1 MKSHSINNL
10 QSFNYKSTIPKSK
23 PMKAI
28 IAEKP
33 SVAREIAQILN
44 ANNKKDGYFEGN
56 GYCVTWAL
64 GHLLSLGMPEDYGIR
79 GFDKASLPIFPN
91 PFILTPRKTK
101 QSQSKNYRPDPSAL
115 KQLKIIKNVFSQST
129 SIIVA
134 TDAGREG
141 ELIFRY
147 IHEYLQCKKPFERLW
162 ISSLTE
168 KAIQEGFKNLKP
180 GSDFDGLYEAAKA
193 RSESDWLVGINATQA
208 LSIAANND
216 VYSLGRVQ
224 TPTLALICKRFQEN
238 KNFKQKK
245 YWKIQLQHRKDY
257 LNFSSLS
264 NQQWEDKKQAE
275 QIIKAIEREGR
286 ATVEDVSIN
295 TVKEQSP
302 LLFDLTELQKEANR
316 KLGLSADEV
325 LHTAQSLYEKKFIT
339 YPRTGS
345 KYIPEDLWPEIP
357 ELIRILNQTDPF
369 KPAIS
374 TLKFGNFNK
383 RIVNDLKV
391 TDHHGLLPTTKIPS
405 ALTVSEKAIY
415 QMIVYRLLESLSEH
429 CSKQLTHIIIK
440 VHHYEFIIRG
450 SKILHKAWRAIK
462 GLLSDEASPD
472 QDNNSNNNSN
482 NKETQESQLIE
493 LPEFK
498 KGDELKISSTE
509 LKEKLTSPPKL
520 YTEADL
526 LSAMENAGRQI
537 EDKEQQKVLANIGI
551 GTPATRASIIETL
564 ITRNYITRK
573 SKTLIPTDKGEKV
586 YDLIKDQKIANVRMT
601 AEWEMAL
608 HQIENRELDS
618 KQFISDIKNY
628 TKEITQE
635 LLSLNIPQEN
645 IPELK
650 CPKYQQHN
658 LIIQDK
664 IVKCPDEQCQWILF
678 RMICGVQLTIDHIT
692 SLITTGKTPLIKN
705 MKSKNGKKFDAFI
718 ILKDDYTTSFEFP

>member
-1 MKSHSINNL
+1 M
-10 QSFNYKSTIPKSK
+10 
-23 PMKAI
+23 
-28 IAEKP
+28 
-33 SVAREIAQILN
+33 
-44 ANNKKDGYFEGN
+44 
-56 GYCVTWAL
+56 
-64 GHLLSLGMPEDYGIR
+64 
-79 GFDKASLPIFPN
+79 
-91 PFILTPRKTK
+91 
-101 QSQSKNYRPDPSAL
+101 
-115 KQLKIIKNVFSQST
+115 
-129 SIIVA
+129 
-134 TDAGREG
+134 
-141 ELIFRY
+141 
-147 IHEYLQCKKPFERLW
+147 
-162 ISSLTE
+162 
-168 KAIQEGFKNLKP
+168 
-180 GSDFDGLYEAAKA
+180 
-193 RSESDWLVGINATQA
+193 GINATQA

-238 KNFKQKK
+238 KDFKQKK
-245 YWKIQLQHRKDY
+245 YWQIQLQHRKDY

>member
-1 MKSHSINNL
+1 
-10 QSFNYKSTIPKSK
+10 
-23 PMKAI
+23 MKAI

-44 ANNKKDGYFEGN
+44 ANSKKDGYFEGN

-64 GHLLSLGMPEDYGIR
+64 GHLVSLGMPEDYGIR

-91 PFILTPRKTK
+91 PFIVTPRKTK
-101 QSQSKNYRPDPSAL
+101 HSQSKHYQPDPSAL
-115 KQLKIIKNVFSQST
+115 QQLKIIKNVFSQST
-129 SIIVA
+129 SIIAA

-147 IHEYLQCKKPFERLW
+147 IYDYLQCKQTFERLW

-193 RSESDWLVGINATQA
+193 RSEADWLVGINATQA

-224 TPTLALICKRFQEN
+224 TPTLALICKRFQEK

-245 YWKIQLQHRKDY
+245 YWQIQLQHRKDY

-264 NQQWEDKKQAE
+264 NQQWEDRKQAE
-275 QIIKAIEREGR
+275 QVLKSIEREGR
-286 ATVEDVSIN
+286 ARVEDVSIS
-295 TVKEQSP
+295 TIKEQSP
-302 LLFDLTELQKEANR
+302 LLFDLTELQKVANR

-325 LHTAQSLYEKKFIT
+325 LQTAQSLYEKKFIT

-391 TDHHGLLPTTKIPS
+391 TDHHGLLPTTRIPS
-405 ALTVSEKAIY
+405 ALTASEKAIY

-429 CSKQLTHIIIK
+429 CSKEVSHIIIK
-440 VHHYEFIIRG
+440 VHHYEFSIRG
-450 SKILHKAWRAIK
+450 SKILHKGWRAIT

-472 QDNNSNNNSN
+472 QDNDSNNNSK
-482 NKETQESQLIE
+482 NKETQEPQLIE
-493 LPEFK
+493 FPEFK

-509 LKEKLTSPPKL
+509 LNEKLTSPPKL

-526 LSAMENAGRQI
+526 LSAMENAGKQI

-618 KQFISDIKNY
+618 NQFISDIKNY

-635 LLSLNIPQEN
+635 LLSINIPQEN
-645 IPELK
+645 IPEIK
-650 CPKYQQHN
+650 CPKCQQHN
-658 LIIQDK
+658 LIIKDK
-664 IVKCPDEQCQWILF
+664 IVKCQDEQCQWILF
-678 RMICGVQLTIDHIT
+678 RMICGIPLSINHIT

-718 ILKDDYTTSFEFP
+718 ILKDDHTKSFEFP

>member
-1 MKSHSINNL
+1 
-10 QSFNYKSTIPKSK
+10 
-23 PMKAI
+23 MKAI

-33 SVAREIAQILN
+33 SVAREIAQILD
-44 ANNKKDGYFEGN
+44 ANNRKDGYFEGN

-64 GHLLSLGMPEDYGIR
+64 GHLVSLGMPEDYGIR
-79 GFDKASLPIFPN
+79 GFDKASLPIFPH

-101 QSQSKNYRPDPSAL
+101 PANSKNFQPDPSAL
-115 KQLKIIKNVFSQST
+115 KQLKIIKNIFSQCT

-147 IHEYLQCKKPFERLW
+147 IYDYLKCRKPFERLW

-168 KAIQEGFKNLKP
+168 KAIQEGFKNLKK
-180 GSDFDGLYEAAKA
+180 GSEFDGLYDAAKA
-193 RSESDWLVGINATQA
+193 RSEADWLVGINATQA

-224 TPTLALICKRFQEN
+224 TPTLALICQRFQDN

-245 YWKIQLQHRKDY
+245 YWQIQLQHRKDY
-257 LNFSSLS
+257 LNFTSLS

-275 QIIKAIEREGR
+275 QILKAIEREGK
-286 ATVEDVSIN
+286 ATVEDVAVN

-325 LHTAQSLYEKKFIT
+325 LQTAQSLYEKKFIT

-345 KYIPEDLWPEIP
+345 KYIPEDLWSEIP
-357 ELIRILNQTDPF
+357 ELVRIHNQTDSF
-369 KPAIS
+369 KQAIS

-391 TDHHGLLPTTKIPS
+391 TDHHGLLPTSKIPS
-405 ALTVSEKAIY
+405 ALTASEKAIY
-415 QMIVYRLLESLSEH
+415 NMIVYRLLESLSEH
-429 CSKQLTHIIIK
+429 CSKEVSHITIK
-440 VHHYEFIIRG
+440 VHHYEFSIKG
-450 SKILHKAWRAIK
+450 SKILSKGWRAIK
-462 GLLSDEASPD
+462 GLLSDEISTNL
-472 QDNNSNNNSN
+472 DNNSKNNSDN
-482 NKETQESQLIE
+482 NQTQEPQLIE

-498 KGDELKISSTE
+498 KDDELKISTAK
-509 LKEKLTSPPKL
+509 LQEKLTSPPKL

-526 LSAMENAGRQI
+526 LSAMENAGRHI
-537 EDKEQQKVLANIGI
+537 EDKEQQKALANIGI

-586 YDLIKDQKIANVRMT
+586 YDLIKDQKIVNVQMT

-608 HQIENRELDS
+608 HQIESKELNS
-618 KQFISDIKNY
+618 NHFLSDIKNY

-650 CPKYQQHN
+650 CPKCQQHN
-658 LIIQDK
+658 LIIKDK

-678 RMICGVQLTIDHIT
+678 RMICGVQLSINNIT
-692 SLITTGKTPLIKN
+692 SLITTGKTPIIKN
-705 MKSKNGKKFDAFI
+705 MKSKNGKKFEAYL
-718 ILKDDYTTSFEFP
+718 ILKDDLATSFIFNNQ

>member
-1 MKSHSINNL
+1 
-10 QSFNYKSTIPKSK
+10 
-23 PMKAI
+23 MKAI

-64 GHLLSLGMPEDYGIR
+64 GHLVSLGMPEDYGIR
-79 GFDKASLPIFPN
+79 GFNKASLPIFPN
-91 PFILTPRKTK
+91 SFILTPRKTK
-101 QSQSKNYRPDPSAL
+101 HSQSKHYQPDPSAL
-115 KQLKIIKNVFSQST
+115 QQLKIIKNVFSQST
-129 SIIVA
+129 SIIAA

-147 IHEYLQCKKPFERLW
+147 IYNYLKCKKPFERLW

-180 GSDFDGLYEAAKA
+180 GPDFVGLYEAAKA
-193 RSESDWLVGINATQA
+193 RSEADWLVGINATQA
-208 LSIAANND
+208 LSIAADND

-245 YWKIQLQHRKDY
+245 YWQIQLQHRKDY

-264 NQQWEDKKQAE
+264 NQQWEDRKQAE
-275 QIIKAIEREGR
+275 QVLKSIEREGR
-286 ATVEDVSIN
+286 ARVEDVSIS
-295 TVKEQSP
+295 TIKEQSP

-325 LHTAQSLYEKKFIT
+325 LQTAQSLYEKKFIT

-405 ALTVSEKAIY
+405 ALSASEKAIY
-415 QMIVYRLLESLSEH
+415 KMIVYRLLESLSEH
-429 CSKQLTHIIIK
+429 CSKEVSHILIK
-440 VHHYEFIIRG
+440 VHHYEFSIRG
-450 SKILHKAWRAIK
+450 SKILHKGWRAIK
-462 GLLSDEASPD
+462 GLFSYEKNPIQDSNR
-472 QDNNSNNNSN
+472 DNNINYSINN
-482 NKETQESQLIE
+482 ETQEPQLIE

-498 KGDELKISSTE
+498 KDDELKISSTE

-537 EDKEQQKVLANIGI
+537 EDQEQQKVLANIGI

-564 ITRNYITRK
+564 ITRNYVTRK
-573 SKTLIPTDKGEKV
+573 SKTLIPTDKGGKV

-618 KQFISDIKNY
+618 SQFISDIKNY
-628 TKEITQE
+628 TGEITQE
-635 LLSLNIPQEN
+635 LLSLNISQES

-650 CPKYQQHN
+650 CPKCQQRT
-658 LIIQDK
+658 LTIKEK
-664 IVKCPDEQCQWILF
+664 IVKCQDEQCQWILF
-678 RMICGVQLTIDHIT
+678 RMICGIQLSIDHIT
-692 SLITTGKTPLIKN
+692 SLITTGKTPLVKN
-705 MKSKNGKKFDAFI
+705 LKVKNGKKFEAFI
-718 ILKDDYTTSFEFP
+718 ILKDDYTTAFQFP

>member
-1 MKSHSINNL
+1 
-10 QSFNYKSTIPKSK
+10 
-23 PMKAI
+23 MKAI

-44 ANNKKDGYFEGN
+44 ANNRKDGYFEGN

-64 GHLLSLGMPEDYGIR
+64 GHLVSLGMPEDYGIR
-79 GFDKASLPIFPN
+79 GFNKASLPIFPN
-91 PFILTPRKTK
+91 PFILTPRRTK
-101 QSQSKNYRPDPSAL
+101 AATSKNYHPDPSAL
-115 KQLKIIKNVFSQST
+115 KQLKIIKNIFSQST
-129 SIIVA
+129 SIIAA

-147 IHEYLQCKKPFERLW
+147 IYEYLQCNKPFERLW

-168 KAIQEGFKNLKP
+168 KAIQEGFKHLKS
-180 GSDFDGLYEAAKA
+180 GSDFDGLYKAAKA
-193 RSESDWLVGINATQA
+193 RSEADWLVGINASQA

-238 KNFKQKK
+238 RDFKQKT
-245 YWKIQLQHRKDY
+245 YWQIQLQHRKDY
-257 LNFSSLS
+257 LNFTSLS

-275 QIIKAIEREGR
+275 QILKAIEREGR

-325 LHTAQSLYEKKFIT
+325 LQTAQSLYEKKFIT

-357 ELIRILNQTDPF
+357 ELVRVLNQSDTF

-405 ALTVSEKAIY
+405 ALSASEKAIY
-415 QMIVYRLLESLSEH
+415 NMIVYRLLESLSEH
-429 CSKQLTHIIIK
+429 CSKEVSHITIK
-440 VHHYEFIIRG
+440 VHHYEFSIKG
-450 SKILHKAWRAIK
+450 SKILSKGWRAIK
-462 GLLSDEASPD
+462 GLLSDEASTN
-472 QDNNSNNNSN
+472 QDSNSNDKSSHNKSYNNNS
-482 NKETQESQLIE
+482 QEPNLIE

-509 LKEKLTSPPKL
+509 LQEKLTSPPKL

-537 EDKEQQKVLANIGI
+537 EDKEQQKALANIGI

-586 YDLIKDQKIANVRMT
+586 YDLIKDQKIANVQMT

-608 HQIENRELDS
+608 HQIENKELNS
-618 KQFISDIKNY
+618 NHFLSDIKNY

-650 CPKYQQHN
+650 CPKCQQHN
-658 LIIQDK
+658 LIVKDK

-678 RMICGVQLTIDHIT
+678 RNICGVQLSINNIT
-692 SLITTGKTPLIKN
+692 SLITKGKTPLIKN
-705 MKSKNGKKFDAFI
+705 MQSKNGKKFHAYI
-718 ILKDDYTTSFEFP
+718 ILKEDLSTSFEFSKK

>member
-1 MKSHSINNL
+1 
-10 QSFNYKSTIPKSK
+10 
-23 PMKAI
+23 MKAI

-44 ANNKKDGYFEGN
+44 ANNRKDGYFEGN

-64 GHLLSLGMPEDYGIR
+64 GHLVSLGMPEDYGIR
-79 GFDKASLPIFPN
+79 GFDKASLPIFPH

-101 QSQSKNYRPDPSAL
+101 TANSKNYQPDPSAL
-115 KQLKIIKNVFSQST
+115 KQLKIIKNVFSQCT
-129 SIIVA
+129 SIIAA

-147 IHEYLQCKKPFERLW
+147 IYDYLHCNKPFERLW

-180 GSDFDGLYEAAKA
+180 GLDFDGLFEAAKA
-193 RSESDWLVGINATQA
+193 RSEADWLVGINATQA

-238 KNFKQKK
+238 RDFKQKK
-245 YWKIQLQHRKDY
+245 YWQIQLQHRKDY
-257 LNFSSLS
+257 LNFNSLS

-275 QIIKAIEREGR
+275 QVLKAIQREGR

-295 TVKEQSP
+295 TVKEQAP

-325 LHTAQSLYEKKFIT
+325 LQTAQRLYEKKFIT

-345 KYIPEDLWPEIP
+345 KYIPEDLWSEIP
-357 ELIRILNQTDPF
+357 ELVRILNQTDSF

-374 TLKFGNFNK
+374 TLKFSNFNK

-405 ALTVSEKAIY
+405 ALTASEKAIY
-415 QMIVYRLLESLSEH
+415 DMIVYRLLETLSEH
-429 CSKQLTHIIIK
+429 CSKEVSHITIN
-440 VHHYEFIIRG
+440 VHHYEFITRG
-450 SKILHKAWRAIK
+450 SKILHKGWRAIK
-462 GLLSDEASPD
+462 GLLSDEESLN
-472 QDNNSNNNSN
+472 QDNNSKNNNN
-482 NKETQESQLIE
+482 NNQTQESPLIE

-498 KGDELKISSTE
+498 KGDELKISTAE
-509 LKEKLTSPPKL
+509 LQEKLTSPPKL

-526 LSAMENAGRQI
+526 LSAMENAGRHI
-537 EDKEQQKVLANIGI
+537 DDKEQQKALANIGI

-586 YDLIKDQKIANVRMT
+586 YDLIKDQKIANVQMT

-608 HQIENRELDS
+608 HQIETRELNS
-618 KQFISDIKNY
+618 HQFLSNIKNY
-628 TKEITQE
+628 TSQITQE

-645 IPELK
+645 IPEIK
-650 CPKYQQHN
+650 CPKCKQHH
-658 LIIQDK
+658 LIIKDK
-664 IVKCPDEQCQWILF
+664 IVKCSDEQCSWILF
-678 RMICGVQLTIDHIT
+678 RVICGVQLTIDHI
-692 SLITTGKTPLIKN
+692 SFLITKGKTPLIKN
-705 MKSKNGKKFDAFI
+705 MKSKNGKRFDTY
-718 ILKDDYTTSFEFP
+718 LCLNDDLTVLFEFQNN

>member
-1 MKSHSINNL
+1 MN
-10 QSFNYKSTIPKSK
+10 
-23 PMKAI
+23 AI

-44 ANNKKDGYFEGN
+44 ANNRKDGYFEGN

-64 GHLLSLGMPEDYGIR
+64 GHLVSLGMPEDYGIR
-79 GFDKASLPIFPN
+79 GFEKASLPIFPD

-101 QSQSKNYRPDPSAL
+101 QSHSKNYQPDPSAL
-115 KQLKIIKNVFSQST
+115 KQLKIIKNFFSQCT

-147 IHEYLQCKKPFERLW
+147 IYDYLQCNKPFERLW

-168 KAIQEGFKNLKP
+168 KAIQEGFKNLKH
-180 GSDFDGLYEAAKA
+180 GSDFDGLYDAAKA
-193 RSESDWLVGINATQA
+193 RSEADWLVGINATQA

-245 YWKIQLQHRKDY
+245 YWQIQLQHRKDY
-257 LNFSSLS
+257 LNFNSLS

-275 QIIKAIEREGR
+275 QILKAIEREGR

-325 LHTAQSLYEKKFIT
+325 LQTAQSLYEKKFIT

-345 KYIPEDLWPEIP
+345 KYIPEDLWSEIP
-357 ELIRILNQTDPF
+357 ELVRILNQTDSF

-374 TLKFGNFNK
+374 TLKFSNFNK

-405 ALTVSEKAIY
+405 ALTASEKAIY
-415 QMIVYRLLESLSEH
+415 DMIVYRLLETLSEH
-429 CSKQLTHIIIK
+429 CSKEVSHITIK
-440 VHHYEFIIRG
+440 VHHYEFITRG
-450 SKILHKAWRAIK
+450 SKILHKGWRAIK
-462 GLLSDEASPD
+462 GLLSDEKTLN
-472 QDNNSNNNSN
+472 QDNNSKSNSDNNN
-482 NKETQESQLIE
+482 TQESPLIE

-498 KGDELKISSTE
+498 KGDELKISSAE
-509 LKEKLTSPPKL
+509 LQEKLTSPPKL

-537 EDKEQQKVLANIGI
+537 DDKDQQRALASIGI

-573 SKTLIPTDKGEKV
+573 SKILVPTDKGEKV
-586 YDLIKDQKIANVRMT
+586 YDLIKDQKIANVQMT

-608 HQIENRELDS
+608 HQIETKEINS
-618 KQFISDIKNY
+618 KQFITDIKNY
-628 TKEITQE
+628 TNEITKE

-645 IPELK
+645 IPKLK
-650 CPKYQQHN
+650 CPKCQQHN
-658 LIIQDK
+658 LIIKDK

-678 RMICGVQLTIDHIT
+678 RVICGVQLSINHIT

-705 MKSKNGKKFDAFI
+705 MKSKNDKKFEAF
-718 ILKDDYTTSFEFP
+718 LLLNDDFSTRFEFK

>member
-115 KQLKIIKNVFSQST
+115 KQLKIIKNVLSQST

-147 IHEYLQCKKPFERLW
+147 IYDYLQCKKQFERIW

-193 RSESDWLVGINATQA
+193 RNEADWVVGINATQA

-224 TPTLALICKRFQEN
+224 TPTLALVCKRFQEN
-238 KNFKQKK
+238 KDFKQKK
-245 YWKIQLQHRKDY
+245 YWQIQLKHRKDY

-275 QIIKAIEREGR
+275 QVLKSIEREGR
-286 ATVEDVSIN
+286 ATVEEVSIN

-325 LHTAQSLYEKKFIT
+325 LQTAQSLYEKKFIT

-405 ALTVSEKAIY
+405 ALAASEKAIY

-429 CSKQLTHIIIK
+429 CSKEVSHIIIK
-440 VHHYEFIIRG
+440 VHHYEFSIRG
-450 SKILHKAWRAIK
+450 SKILHKGWRAIR
-462 GLLSDEASPD
+462 GLLTDEASPD

-482 NKETQESQLIE
+482 NNETQEPQLIE
-493 LPEFK
+493 IPEFK

-509 LKEKLTSPPKL
+509 LNEKLTSPPKL

-537 EDKEQQKVLANIGI
+537 EDQKQQKVLANIGI

-564 ITRNYITRK
+564 ITRNYVTRK
-573 SKTLIPTDKGEKV
+573 SKTLIPTDKGGKV

-608 HQIENRELDS
+608 HQIENRELNAI
-618 KQFISDIKNY
+618 QFISDIKNY
-628 TKEITQE
+628 TTEITQE
-635 LLSLNIPQEN
+635 LLSLNIPQKN

-650 CPKYQQHN
+650 CPKCQQHD
-658 LIIQDK
+658 LTIKEK

-678 RMICGVQLTIDHIT
+678 RMICGIQLSIDQIT
-692 SLITTGKTPLIKN
+692 SLITTEKTPLIKN
-705 MKSKNGKKFDAFI
+705 LKSKNGKKFEAFI
-718 ILKDDYTTSFEFP
+718 ILKDDYTTAFEFS

>member
-1 MKSHSINNL
+1 
-10 QSFNYKSTIPKSK
+10 
-23 PMKAI
+23 MKAI

-44 ANNKKDGYFEGN
+44 ANDRKDGYFEGN

-64 GHLLSLGMPEDYGIR
+64 GHLVSLGMPEDYGIR
-79 GFDKASLPIFPN
+79 SFDKASLPIFPN
-91 PFILTPRKTK
+91 PFVLTPRKTK
-101 QSQSKNYRPDPSAL
+101 QANSKPYQPDSSAL
-115 KQLKIIKNVFSQST
+115 KQLKIIKNLFNQCT

-147 IHEYLQCKKPFERLW
+147 IYDYLQCTKPFERLW

-180 GSDFDGLYEAAKA
+180 GSDFDGLFEAAKA
-193 RSESDWLVGINATQA
+193 RSEADWLVGINASQA

-224 TPTLALICKRFQEN
+224 TPTLSLICKRFQEN
-238 KNFKQKK
+238 KDFKQKTH
-245 YWKIQLQHRKDY
+245 WQIQLQHRKDY
-257 LNFSSLS
+257 LNFTSLS
-264 NQQWEDKKQAE
+264 NQQWEEKKQAE
-275 QIIKAIEREGR
+275 QILKAIEREGR
-286 ATVEDVSIN
+286 ATVEDISIN
-295 TVKEQSP
+295 TVKEHSP

-325 LHTAQSLYEKKFIT
+325 LQTAQSLYEKKFIT

-391 TDHHGLLPTTKIPS
+391 TDHHGLLPTIKIPS
-405 ALTVSEKAIY
+405 ALTASEKAIY
-415 QMIVYRLLESLSEH
+415 HMIVYRLLESLSEH
-429 CSKQLTHIIIK
+429 CFKQLTRIIMK
-440 VHHYEFIIRG
+440 VHHYEFSIKG
-450 SKILHKAWRAIK
+450 SKILNKGWRAIK
-462 GLLSDEASPD
+462 GLLSDETSTN
-472 QDNNSNNNSN
+472 QDSNSNN
-482 NKETQESQLIE
+482 TQESDLIE

-498 KGDELKISSTE
+498 TGDELKISSTE
-509 LKEKLTSPPKL
+509 LKEKLTRPPKL

-537 EDKEQQKVLANIGI
+537 EDKDQQKALANIGI

-573 SKTLIPTDKGEKV
+573 SKTVVPTDKGEKV
-586 YDLIKDQKIANVRMT
+586 YDLIKDQKIANVQMT

-608 HQIENRELDS
+608 HQIETKEINS
-618 KQFISDIKNY
+618 NQFITDITNY

-635 LLSLNIPQEN
+635 LLSLKIPQEN
-645 IPELK
+645 IPEIK
-650 CPKYQQHN
+650 CPKCQQNN
-658 LIIQDK
+658 LIIKDK

-678 RMICGVQLTIDHIT
+678 RMICGVQLSIDHIT
-692 SLITTGKTPLIKN
+692 SLITKGKTPLIKN

-718 ILKDDYTTSFEFP
+718 ILKEDHTTAFEFENRS